1 MLLVVITVLLADR
14 QHSASWW
21 GCSALSMAAPPFAV
35 APWHTS
41 RRDLLNNALFLAL
54 SAAHANAAE
63 GDGEADAWEDPRWA
77 SLGLRGTA
85 VPLRSVKDA
94 AAADTIGDMGLYPD
108 PLLRHTAAP
117 VCRVEGS
124 FGPEV
129 ERVAELLLAGMRSNA
144 ITALQFGVDARIIV
158 LRGGSSPRNTPLV
171 FVNPTILSRSA
182 EDKMV
187 PWREV
192 CLVLPPPSL
201 SPVGEGVDLL
211 RDDVVEV
218 AAQDVR
224 GVPFRY
230 ALKGEPAR
238 AFQHELDHLNGI
250 LIVDHAEL
258 KDLPRE
264 IARLEAPYHDE
275 RQRRAFSRPVY
286 QGNGPLYY

>member
-1 MLLVVITVLLADR
+1 M
-14 QHSASWW
+14 
-21 GCSALSMAAPPFAV
+21 
-35 APWHTS
+35 
-41 RRDLLNNALFLAL
+41 
-54 SAAHANAAE
+54 
-63 GDGEADAWEDPRWA
+63 
-77 SLGLRGTA
+77 
-85 VPLRSVKDA
+85 RSVKDA

-250 LIVDHAEL
+250 LIVDHAALEEL
-258 KDLPRE
+258 PASIRE
-264 IARLEAPYHDE
+264 RERAQHDAR
-275 RQRRAFSRPVY
+275 QKRAFRRPIEPSRQPDPVT
-286 QGNGPLYY
+286 GVRALRAVEPRSRFALEHDLAKL